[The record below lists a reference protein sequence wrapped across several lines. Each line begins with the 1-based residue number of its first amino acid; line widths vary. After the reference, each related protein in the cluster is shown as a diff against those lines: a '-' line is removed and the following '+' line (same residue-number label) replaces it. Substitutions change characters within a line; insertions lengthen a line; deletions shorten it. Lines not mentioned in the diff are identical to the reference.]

1 MNLDFSRM
9 REKMTC
15 SEPDLESI
23 RWWWLDYEIRK
34 MTVHYVI
41 HQAWEMI
48 GGVLV
53 GVFAYYTSAF
63 VRNDRQFKHSSL
75 LKTGNY
81 MQCRPLVLNFS
92 YHNLFGL
99 VETALCIP
107 CFISAP
113 PLSVNPRWP
122 PCRPTGLQP
131 EQEYKSSNRP
141 TSPTL
146 NLLFATWTH

>member
-1 MNLDFSRM
+1 MNPDFSRM

-23 RWWWLDYEIRK
+23 RCLIMMIRLWDQK
-34 MTVHYVI
+34 ND
-41 HQAWEMI
+41 
-48 GGVLV
+48 
-53 GVFAYYTSAF
+53 SALRNPSSL
-63 VRNDRQFKHSSL
+63 RNDWRRTSGSVCILHICLCEKWQAIQT

-107 CFISAP
+107 SFISAP

-122 PCRPTGLQP
+122 PCRSTGLQP
-131 EQEYKSSNRP
+131 EQEYKSSNSP